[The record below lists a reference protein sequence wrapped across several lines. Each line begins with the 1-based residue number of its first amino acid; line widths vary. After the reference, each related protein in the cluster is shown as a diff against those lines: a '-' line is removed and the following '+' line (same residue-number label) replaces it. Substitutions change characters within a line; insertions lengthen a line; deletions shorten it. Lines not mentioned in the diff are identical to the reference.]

1 MVEQLKAQIGHLQA
15 KVAAVPQ
22 IRHLAVLLDDQQ
34 QAAMLVTMDPQT
46 SLLQLQRL
54 NEVKEGREDSMQ
66 LWALDGDK
74 PPRSLGVI
82 ESKYKT
88 LQLPAKEAA
97 LAGVGEL
104 AWKPKVAYRR
114 LRARACPGC
123 SRVHWCTR
131 RSEACARHGARPVVL
146 SQVKPGLRRD
156 CHASPC
162 GRRLQAAVSEPW
174 PNLSPSTHPTPSA
187 IAGAATDI
195 ALSTPC
201 SAATA
206 RSAPSTPSKPL
217 ARAGK
222 AGRAFPGTWTKM

>member
-1 MVEQLKAQIGHLQA
+1 MNDSHTVQTDATSPARASRRVSPWWRALAIFLLLVLLLGWAASASMIEQLKAQIGHLQA

-34 QAAMLVTMDPQT
+34 QPAMLVTMDPQT

-97 LAGVGEL
+97 LAGVGQL
-104 AWKPKVAYRR
+104 AISVEAKGGVPEAQGPR
-114 LRARACPGC
+114 LPWLFKGAL
-123 SRVHWCTR
+123 VH
-131 RSEACARHGARPVVL
+131 
-146 SQVKPGLRRD
+146 K
-156 CHASPC
+156 
-162 GRRLQAAVSEPW
+162 
-174 PNLSPSTHPTPSA
+174 A
-187 IAGAATDI
+187 I
-195 ALSTPC
+195 
-201 SAATA
+201 
-206 RSAPSTPSKPL
+206 
-217 ARAGK
+217 
-222 AGRAFPGTWTKM
+222 